1 MNGELNKKNLGLA
14 ITVVLTMIFVTSK
27 SSNLFLLSALTLSY
41 FYMFKLNTDKFD
53 KFIWGGLSALSMITF
68 LTFFIKSIL
77 IMVSKYI

>member
-68 LTFFIKSIL
+68 LTFFTKSIL